1 MSKLSTVTR
10 ELLLILIAYG
20 MWTKQDQEEA
30 KEKEEEEEK
39 EIIEWKNIIF
49 CDKLEKIVYLLSTLP
64 N

>member
-10 ELLLILIAYG
+10 GLLLILIAYG

-30 KEKEEEEEK
+30 KENEEEEK
-39 EIIEWKNIIF
+39 EIIEWKNIRF
-49 CDKLEKIVYLLSTLP
+49 CDKLEKIMSLLSTLP